1 MTFTQIVNLCA
12 AFQFGIFTFVSRSM
26 QRALQYTKRRRIKV
40 SGVYS
45 AGEMSGNEALRLE
58 FERISKK
65 YGVKVV
71 EHKAAYSQAV
81 EAAWMG
87 WELKNACEDVDIR
100 NCKIEAFDK
109 LPLGSYFEDILN
121 DEKSF

>member
-1 MTFTQIVNLCA
+1 MSFSGYQSHAQNLLVEPKDPYSGVTKMKQQRNRRKLTFTQIVNLCA

-40 SGVYS
+40 FGVYS
-45 AGEMSGNEALRLE
+45 AGEMSENEALRLE

-71 EHKAAYSQAV
+71 
-81 EAAWMG
+81 
-87 WELKNACEDVDIR
+87 
-100 NCKIEAFDK
+100 
-109 LPLGSYFEDILN
+109 
-121 DEKSF
+121 